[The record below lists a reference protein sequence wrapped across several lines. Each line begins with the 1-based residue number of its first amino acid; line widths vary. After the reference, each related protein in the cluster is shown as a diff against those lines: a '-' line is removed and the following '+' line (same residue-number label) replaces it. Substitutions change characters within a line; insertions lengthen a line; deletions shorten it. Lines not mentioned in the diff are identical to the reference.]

1 MSHIVLTDEQARL
14 LGGSSPVQVRDANGK
29 LLGYFEPVV
38 FTPED
43 IVEAKRRAALTDR
56 WYSGEEVRDHLRALE
71 RAEKHEGPM
80 DKKRLHERLKDI
92 RSQEGE

>member
-14 LGGSSPVQVRDANGK
+14 LGESGPVQVRDANGK
-29 LLGYFEPVV
+29 VLGYIEPVV
-38 FTPED
+38 FTSEE
-43 IVEAKRRAALTDR
+43 IAEAKRRAAATDR

-80 DKKRLHERLKDI
+80 DKNGLHKKLKDI